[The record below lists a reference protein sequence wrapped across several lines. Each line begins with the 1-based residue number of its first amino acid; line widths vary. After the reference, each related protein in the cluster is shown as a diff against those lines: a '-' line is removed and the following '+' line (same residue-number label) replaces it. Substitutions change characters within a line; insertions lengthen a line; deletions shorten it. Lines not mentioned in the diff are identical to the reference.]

1 MKGDNNPFAYRSIF
15 KASSWLFDPLVL
27 TVKPVRKLTG
37 ILELPGIFRDVEE
50 EWSLPG
56 FGRRQH
62 GIIRW
67 RHHMLNRTSLS
78 RFISTRASPLGFVPQ
93 HPYGMSIQSVY
104 YEV

>member
-1 MKGDNNPFAYRSIF
+1 MKGANNPFAYRSIF

-37 ILELPGIFRDVEE
+37 ILELPGIFRDVKE

-62 GIIRW
+62 GIIK
-67 RHHMLNRTSLS
+67 MATSYVEPNIPVALYLDAIKVDS
-78 RFISTRASPLGFVPQ
+78 FPTWLVP
-93 HPYGMSIQSVY
+93 
-104 YEV
+104 